1 MSNTEV
7 TTKEPTPIVTA
18 PTTTRVKDPR
28 RVAQGKRLA
37 EISKAAKAAKKKR
50 LLEESGR
57 STSHEGGGGDFLLSY
72 PILLGTIG
80 AVVGIGGLYLAY
92 KDSIWRRGC
101 GGVGKTAA
109 VVELRQEDTEKSEK
123 NGGGGRKK
131 SPAVLE
137 GFD

>member
-7 TTKEPTPIVTA
+7 TTKEPEVPSTPTVTA

-28 RVAQGKRLA
+28 RVAQGKKLA

-50 LLEESGR
+50 LLEEA
-57 STSHEGGGGDFLLSY
+57 TVHEGGGDFISY
-72 PILLGTIG
+72 PILFGTIG

-92 KDSIWRRGC
+92 KDSIWRE
-101 GGVGKTAA
+101 KTT
-109 VVELRQEDTEKSEK
+109 VVVLDSEKSERS
-123 NGGGGRKK
+123 GREVGKIRE
-131 SPAVLE
+131 SPINLE